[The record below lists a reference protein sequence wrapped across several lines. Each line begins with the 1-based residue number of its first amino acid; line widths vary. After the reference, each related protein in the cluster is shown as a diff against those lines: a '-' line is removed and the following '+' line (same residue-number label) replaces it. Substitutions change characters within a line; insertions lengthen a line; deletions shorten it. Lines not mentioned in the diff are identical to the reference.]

1 MIRISYEIFNNR
13 SDFINKKFKILNI
26 HSSLCSREFKSFFKE
41 PFINLDSIFDIG
53 DIFLFTKG
61 FALSKFIHAKAR
73 KVSKSS
79 FSMGI
84 PSRINLWRFS

>member
-1 MIRISYEIFNNR
+1 MKRMSFEIFNNR
-13 SDFINKKFKILNI
+13 SDFIHKKFKIRNI
-26 HSSLCSREFKSFFKE
+26 HSLLSSREFKSFFKE
-41 PFINLDSIFDIG
+41 PFINPDSIFDIG

-61 FALSKFIHAKAR
+61 FALSKYVHENAC

>member
-1 MIRISYEIFNNR
+1 MIKLQGIQI
-13 SDFINKKFKILNI
+13 
-26 HSSLCSREFKSFFKE
+26 FFKRI
-41 PFINLDSIFDIG
+41 FHQSSIDSIFDIG

-61 FALSKFIHAKAR
+61 FALSKFIHANAC